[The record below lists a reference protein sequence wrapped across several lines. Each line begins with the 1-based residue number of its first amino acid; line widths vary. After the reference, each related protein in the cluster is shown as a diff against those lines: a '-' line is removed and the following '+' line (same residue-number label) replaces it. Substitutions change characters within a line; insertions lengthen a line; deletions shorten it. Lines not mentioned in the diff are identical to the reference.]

1 MANKSATK
9 RSLKWDDYDENN
21 GNMIKPWVQLSIHN
35 SFLYLS
41 QSQTEMSWERLNGS
55 SWHFQL
61 TVTAICFPS
70 SSIIRSIF
78 YLISFSSLSKSY
90 KTALW
95 LVVNVAALP
104 LPPNSPAPLVQFRF
118 QECTISKC
126 LKLHRLCH
134 CTCPAEDVHP
144 APAQEVQPA
153 SGNADSVLL
162 CNNPVRSLFI
172 HHCLNWI
179 GHRTQRDYNG
189 QSGLQRKLVPASNPF
204 RTFTH
209 PDSGNEQETSLQTHR
224 AVNTTCPKDFPPR
237 RTRSLCQ
244 KNKTWEQFVP
254 YTGR

>member
-1 MANKSATK
+1 M
-9 RSLKWDDYDENN
+9 
-21 GNMIKPWVQLSIHN
+21 
-35 SFLYLS
+35 
-41 QSQTEMSWERLNGS
+41 
-55 SWHFQL
+55 
-61 TVTAICFPS
+61 
-70 SSIIRSIF
+70 
-78 YLISFSSLSKSY
+78 SKSY

-95 LVVNVAALP
+95 LVVKMLQHC
-104 LPPNSPAPLVQFRF
+104 LYHQTHQHHWYNSGFK
-118 QECTISKC
+118 CTISKC

-179 GHRTQRDYNG
+179 GHRTQQRDYNG

-224 AVNTTCPKDFPPR
+224 ALNTTCPKDFPPR

-254 YTGR
+254 DTGR